1 MSDLNP
7 SQSEISNKL
16 EGMIVVDAGPGTGKT
31 HTIVDRF
38 INILSKEDVDP
49 KDVWLLT
56 FTRNAASEMEE
67 RIRGKMAK
75 TNLSGM
81 SKFIQ
86 TGTFDS
92 FCYSLVMESPESISK
107 FFRMEEVLTRG
118 ASLVD
123 NETLNREYFRDFFD
137 GFLMENSKEY
147 DDQTVIASQNA
158 SDIYVIIN
166 KLMSKGIVPL
176 KNGWF
181 GGNDGKEL
189 IGNTSEV
196 LRKLEILNDDV
207 SASGIYRLAL
217 DLKKKF
223 PFDERLPPSDEKSP
237 LPAEMLEAAANEDR
251 TYLLALI
258 HDIYYEYIRNCIIND
273 HLTFGL
279 VSSFAFIVLYSDRKV
294 RERMSC
300 RYLMIDEFQDT
311 NENQL
316 MITLMLL
323 KEPNLCV
330 VGDWKQG
337 IYGFRYV
344 DIGNITHFEKRVE
357 RLMRVLNDDTERVPF
372 VFPEITRLS
381 LGKSYRS
388 SQLIID
394 TAFKS
399 LYIPAVKDEG
409 IDTEEL
415 GRNIVRI
422 DASRE
427 DIGGDTSVEYISSES
442 KDEEA
447 RTVVRKIEDYVK
459 SGKYVIHEKES
470 SRRPNYGDIGVLCPD
485 SKMCRMI
492 HEVASSC
499 GMPAFLQGD
508 VEIMSTREGKLA
520 LAWLRYVNNANDEWG
535 LNAILADM
543 GYTLIDILSMKGK
556 GPENIAKM
564 RLALTRK
571 KRRITDLLASIFAFY
586 DLNND
591 ITQTIISMISSSH
604 RNSLL
609 TISDVISIIE
619 KDIEDCTKYSVDGM
633 LDQKAV
639 MIQTMHKSK
648 GLEYPIVIIAGLDGN
663 TIPNTSGN
671 RSKYSIDRL
680 TGLRCKD
687 DLSRFGDSYSHIVRS
702 WKTYLAE
709 KTIEKDY
716 SEDRRMMFVAIS
728 RAKQYV
734 TMIAGPKPSPFFS
747 GLGEGKIEKD
757 GTGNI
762 TEITT
767 GWDKNT
773 IQRPIISGDFTRREN
788 VGVHSI
794 MRSIGELRPDEN
806 TDEFSGKGKEY
817 GTEIHELALAIA
829 LGKEVD
835 DPRPEIPLIKDI
847 VASVSNADLVL
858 PEIECSLPFNE
869 YNVTLR
875 GVIDLLAVYP
885 DKVVVHDYKTD
896 VERSYE
902 DEYKIQ
908 LSVYAHAASDFYKKP
923 AICIIDY
930 VSRKETVQFEP
941 LDKNIISE
949 RVKTYI
955 DL

>member
-7 SQSEISNKL
+7 SQSSISNKL

-38 INILSKEDVDP
+38 VNILSKEDVDP

-75 TNLSGM
+75 TDLSGM

-107 FFRMEEVLTRG
+107 FFRMDEILTRG
-118 ASLVD
+118 ASLVE

-137 GFLMENSKEY
+137 GFMIENSEEY
-147 DDQTVIASQNA
+147 GDQAVIASQNA
-158 SDIYVIIN
+158 SDIYAVIN
-166 KLMSKGIVPL
+166 NLMSKGIVPL

-181 GGNDGKEL
+181 SGNDGKEL

-196 LRKLEILNDDV
+196 LRRLEILNDDV
-207 SASGIYRLAL
+207 SSEKYRLAS
-217 DLKKKF
+217 DLIDKF
-223 PFDERLPPSDEKSP
+223 RSDERLPSLEETFPI
-237 LPAEMLEAAANEDR
+237 PAEILEAAANEDR
-251 TYLLALI
+251 TDLLALI
-258 HDIYYEYIRNCIIND
+258 HDVYYEYIRSCIVND

-279 VSSFAFIVLYSDRKV
+279 VSSFAFIVLYNDRKV

-316 MITLMLL
+316 MIALMLL

-344 DIGNITHFEKRVE
+344 DIGNITYFEKRVK
-357 RLMRVLNDDTERVPF
+357 RLIEILNDDIERVPF
-372 VFPEITRLS
+372 AFPEIERMS
-381 LGKSYRS
+381 LETSYRS
-388 SQLIID
+388 SQLVID
-394 TAFKS
+394 TSFRS
-399 LYIPAVKDEG
+399 LYVPAVKDEK

-415 GRNIVRI
+415 DRNIVRI

-427 DIGGDTSVEYISSES
+427 DIGDDTSVEYISSES
-442 KDEEA
+442 KEEEA
-447 RTVVRKIEDYVK
+447 REVVRKIEDYVK
-459 SGKYVIHEKES
+459 SGKYVIHEKEI
-470 SRRPNYGDIGVLCPD
+470 SRKPNYGDIGVLCPD
-485 SKMCRMI
+485 SKMCRAI
-492 HEVASSC
+492 YEVASSC

-508 VEIMSTREGKLA
+508 MEIMSTREGKLA
-520 LAWLRYVNNANDEWG
+520 LAWLKYVNNENDEWG
-535 LNAILADM
+535 LNAILADR
-543 GYTLIDILSMKGK
+543 GHTLVDIISMEGK
-556 GPENIAKM
+556 GPDDITRM
-564 RLALTRK
+564 RESLKRK
-571 KRRITDLLASIFAFY
+571 KRRITDLLASIYAFY
-586 DLNND
+586 DLDND

-609 TISDVISIIE
+609 TISDVIGMIE
-619 KDIEDCTKYSVDGM
+619 KDIESGTKYPVDGM

-648 GLEYPIVIIAGLDGN
+648 GLEYPIVILAGLD
-663 TIPNTSGN
+663 THAIPNTSGN
-671 RSKYSIDRL
+671 RSKYSLDRL
-680 TGLRCKD
+680 TGLRSKD
-687 DLSRFGDSYSHIVRS
+687 DLSRFGDSYSHIIRS

-734 TMIAGPKPSPFFS
+734 TMISGPRPSPFFS
-747 GLGEGKIEKD
+747 ELGGSKIKKG
-757 GTGNI
+757 GTGSI
-762 TEITT
+762 AEIMT

-773 IQRPIISGDFTRREN
+773 IQRPIVSGDFTRREN

-794 MRSIGELRPDEN
+794 MRSIGELRPDET

-829 LGKEVD
+829 LGKDLD
-835 DPRPEIPLIKDI
+835 DPRPEIPVIKEI
-847 VASVSNADLVL
+847 VASVSDADLIL

-869 YNVTLR
+869 FNVTLR
-875 GVIDLLAVYP
+875 GIIDLLVIYP
-885 DKVVVHDYKTD
+885 DKVVIHDYKTD
-896 VERSYE
+896 VNDSYE
-902 DEYKIQ
+902 EEYKIQ
-908 LSVYAHAASDFYKKP
+908 LSVYAHAASEFYKKP
-923 AICIIDY
+923 AICVVDY
-930 VSRKETVQFEP
+930 VSRKKTVQFKP
-941 LDKNIISE
+941 LGRDIIAE